1 MERRAAAYG
10 IKEQDAAASDVDRYV
25 QTIRLLGFVVIE
37 GRVEEARLPEWRER
51 LDRVLER
58 QVAEGGGREAL
69 CALGEVNTAR
79 ALLAYDESFL
89 DLALDPVVL
98 AVCERLL
105 GDYFILNQQNGVVNP
120 PASAG
125 HRQASFHRDLP
136 YQHFVSSRPLAV
148 SALLCLDD
156 FSAESGGTVVLPA
169 SHRLEVFPDD
179 RVVADAETQVVARA
193 GSVLIFDSM
202 LYHRAGTNTGTA
214 PRRAVNHVWSLPIVK
229 QQVVLPA
236 LLRPELW
243 ASDPRLARLLGVES
257 DPPRSVADWI
267 ASRRSRQGRTPP
279 VQDESSDGQQR
290 RQ

>member
-1 MERRAAAYG
+1 MERAAAAYG
-10 IKEQDAAASDVDRYV
+10 IKEQDVAASDVERYV

-37 GRVEEARLPEWRER
+37 GRVDEARLLEWRER

-58 QVAEGGGREAL
+58 QVAEGGGREAMS
-69 CALGEVNTAR
+69 AIAEENTAR
-79 ALLAYDESFL
+79 ALLACDESFL

-120 PASAG
+120 PAGAG

-156 FSAESGGTVVLPA
+156 FTRESGGTVVLPG
-169 SHRLEVFPDD
+169 SHRLEAFPDD
-179 RVVADAETQVVARA
+179 GVVAEAETQVVARA
-193 GSVLIFDSM
+193 GSVLVFDSM

-229 QQVVLPA
+229 QQIVLPA
-236 LLRPELW
+236 VLRPAIW
-243 ASDPRLARLLGVES
+243 AEDARLAKLLGAAS
-257 DPPRSVADWI
+257 DPPRSVAEWI
-267 ASRRSRQGRTPP
+267 AARRSRVR
-279 VQDESSDGQQR
+279 
-290 RQ
+290 